1 MKTMMNKLLREPTSV
16 RRLLLVALFAFCNSA
31 MADTMLKLVTNNG
44 VVSFVADDQWPVVSM
59 QSKLPVAAVAFQLPN
74 AADEDTPH
82 STNLVLKLYDQ
93 NSEKGKSA
101 YAAPAPHYGAA
112 PLPVEK
118 WQGWTIS
125 RQETQTNGVPYT
137 ILDAKRPDVGDVSAS
152 ARLAWPHLAANARS
166 YDRDVELR
174 FRQFLQSV
182 QGKRGKYEPQE
193 GEVVRRPAR

>member
-1 MKTMMNKLLREPTSV
+1 MMSKHNVGRF
-16 RRLLLVALFAFCNSA
+16 LLVALFACCNPA
-31 MADTMLKLVTNNG
+31 MADTMLKVITNNG
-44 VVSFVADDQWPVVSM
+44 VVAFVADDQWPVISM
-59 QSKLPVAAVAFQLPN
+59 QSKLPIAAVVFQLPN
-74 AADEDTPH
+74 AADENTPH

-101 YAAPAPHYGAA
+101 YAAPVPHYGTAA
-112 PLPVEK
+112 LQLEK

-152 ARLAWPHLAANARS
+152 ARLAWPHLAANPRS

-182 QGKRGKYEPQE
+182 QGKPGKYEPQE